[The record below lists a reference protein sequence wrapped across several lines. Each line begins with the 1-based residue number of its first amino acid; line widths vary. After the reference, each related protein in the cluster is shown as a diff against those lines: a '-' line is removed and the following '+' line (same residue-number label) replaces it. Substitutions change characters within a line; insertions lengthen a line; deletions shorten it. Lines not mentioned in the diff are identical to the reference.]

1 VLAAVASDVAK
12 GGGETAATMLA
23 DCDVSQE
30 REQRYAAAL
39 GLSPSR

>member
-1 VLAAVASDVAK
+1 MLAQVAADVRA
-12 GGGETAATMLA
+12 GGGETAATVLA
-23 DCDVSQE
+23 DCDASHE